1 MPCPLFDNGA
11 HSKKASLG
19 RGRWLGRQAETE
31 GETDHFPPPVTAFS
45 GDSPLV

>member
-1 MPCPLFDNGA
+1 MTASGEGI
-11 HSKKASLG
+11 SKASLG

-31 GETDHFPPPVTAFS
+31 GEIDYFPPPVTAKG